1 VEFRDNNFWQNFEM
15 LDGTEAEAEEK
26 RRPTESLAQEVQ
38 TRVIEA
44 FEVRLYCRVGT
55 KIFVENAV
63 KLKFFI
69 PKINIF
75 MLSVK

>member
-1 VEFRDNNFWQNFEM
+1 M

-44 FEVRLYCRVGT
+44 FEVRSYS
-55 KIFVENAV
+55 VELEQKYFGENVV
-63 KLKFFI
+63 KLKFFYTE
-69 PKINIF
+69 NQ
-75 MLSVK
+75 LSF

>member
-1 VEFRDNNFWQNFEM
+1 M

-44 FEVRLYCRVGT
+44 FEVRLYCRVRT
-55 KIFVENAV
+55 KIFPRKCCKTQVFFYENQLCA
-63 KLKFFI
+63 KELYA
-69 PKINIF
+69 
-75 MLSVK
+75 